1 MFKYLLTALILTI
14 SINAEAQRLN
24 KRQVKRIFDRSEIM
38 QEHFVGFVLY
48 DQEKERVI
56 YGENA
61 SKYFLPASNTKLFT
75 LYAALNMLGDSIPA
89 LRYEERGDSLIVWG
103 TGDPTFLHE
112 KFEDQRAFE
121 FLKNHNKQI
130 YLSMERDGA
139 SVMEPSNWRADI
151 NTFPIAAN
159 TALVTGGQEGFKSFP
174 SLIAQ
179 YIQPDSSYVADN
191 FALRRAKVGYEL
203 NYPLL
208 PVPDEFESKVLYTV
222 GAELTAEL
230 LSDTLKKEVKLT
242 NLAMPVEAKTLYS
255 VRTDSLLKHMMLP
268 SDNFLAE
275 QILLLCSSTLEG
287 EMGIKRTIDHSL
299 KNFMDDLPA
308 EPKWSDG
315 SGLSRFN
322 LFTPETLIALIG
334 KIKDKVGDE
343 ERLKDLMPVGGLS
356 GTLKSTY
363 QLDNGIP
370 FVWAKTGTLT
380 YAHLQSG
387 ILETRKGRRLSYV
400 FMNNNFVRPTAEI
413 REEMVRIMTEIH
425 ERF

>member
-1 MFKYLLTALILTI
+1 MSKYLITALVLIITLQ
-14 SINAEAQRLN
+14 AEAQRLN

-56 YGENA
+56 YEEN
-61 SKYFLPASNTKLFT
+61 SQKYFLPASNTKLFT

-112 KFEDQRAFE
+112 KFEDQRAFD
-121 FLKNHNKQI
+121 FLKNQEKTI
-130 YLSMERDGA
+130 YLSIDRDGS
-139 SVMEPSNWRADI
+139 SVLEPSNWRADI
-151 NTFPIAAN
+151 NSIPIAAN
-159 TALVTGGQEGFKSFP
+159 TAQVMGSAEGFRSFP
-174 SLIAQ
+174 ASIAQ
-179 YIQPDSSYVADN
+179 FIKQDTALLEDK
-191 FALRRAKVGYEL
+191 FILRRAKVGYDL
-203 NYPLL
+203 NYPAL
-208 PVPDEFESKVLYTV
+208 PIPEKFESKVLYTV
-222 GAELTAEL
+222 GSDLTAQIL
-230 LSDTLKKEVKLT
+230 ADTLQKEVRLT
-242 NLAMPVEAKTLYS
+242 NIAMPEDARTLYS
-255 VRTDSLLKHMMLP
+255 VPTDSLLKHMMLP

-275 QILLLCSSTLEG
+275 QILMLCSSTLDG
-287 EMGIKRTIDHSL
+287 EMGIKKAIDHSL
-299 KNFMDDLPA
+299 ENFMADLPA

-322 LFTPETLIALIG
+322 LFTPETIIHLIG

-343 ERLKDLMPVGGLS
+343 DRLKDLMPVGGIS
-356 GTLKSTY
+356 GTLKSAY
-363 QLDNGIP
+363 QLDNGVP

-387 ILETRKGRRLSYV
+387 ILETRNGKRLRFA

>member
-1 MFKYLLTALILTI
+1 MYKYLLTALTLIIT
-14 SINAEAQRLN
+14 INAEAQRLN
-24 KRQVKRIFDRSEIM
+24 KRQVKLIFDRSEIM

-48 DQEKERVI
+48 DQEKGRVI
-56 YGENA
+56 YEENA
-61 SKYFLPASNTKLFT
+61 NKYFLPASNTKLFT

-121 FLKNHNKQI
+121 FLKGHDKQI
-130 YLSMERDGA
+130 YLSMDRDGA

-159 TALVTGGQEGFKSFP
+159 TAQITGGPEGFKSFP
-174 SLIAQ
+174 SVISQ
-179 YIQPDSSYVADN
+179 YIKPDSSFVADR
-191 FALRRAKVGYEL
+191 FTLRRAKVGYEL

-208 PVPDEFESKVLYTV
+208 PIPEEFDSKVLYSV

-230 LSDTLKKEVKLT
+230 LSDTLKREVKLT
-242 NLAMPVEAKTLYS
+242 NLAMPEEAKTLYS

-275 QILLLCSSTLEG
+275 QILMLCSSTLEG
-287 EMGIKRTIDHSL
+287 EMGIKNAIDHSL
-299 KNFMDDLPA
+299 ETFMDDLPA

-322 LFTPETLIALIG
+322 LFTPETIIALIG
-334 KIKDKVGDE
+334 KIKAKVGDE

-356 GTLKSTY
+356 GTLKSAY
-363 QLDNGIP
+363 QLDNGVP

-387 ILETRKGRRLSYV
+387 ILETRKGKRLRYA
-400 FMNNNFVRPTAEI
+400 FMNNNYVRPTSEI